1 MGNRWGSFSSNY
13 EKDYRG
19 TCKTRH
25 YIRADALYTIV
36 TMELRRLAEYLK
48 NDEERFAEILARKSD
63 KDYQTAHKQTTGEL
77 AKATKRLE
85 LIPKLMKKLYE
96 DNVSGKVGDEDY
108 MVLSRGFNEERASVK
123 DRIIHLQE
131 KLKDL
136 DDRHYE
142 RDKFVTAIRRFMEMK
157 MLTKNLLTE
166 LIDRIE
172 VHETEGVG
180 KNRTQRVVIYYRFVG
195 YLEIPEEATRFSE
208 DTRQGVSVEYISCAP
223 IKVHYGDEGEET
235 EEGG

>member
-1 MGNRWGSFSSNY
+1 M
-13 EKDYRG
+13 
-19 TCKTRH
+19 
-25 YIRADALYTIV
+25 I
-36 TMELRRLAEYLK
+36 
-48 NDEERFAEILARKSD
+48 
-63 KDYQTAHKQTTGEL
+63 
-77 AKATKRLE
+77 
-85 LIPKLMKKLYE
+85 
-96 DNVSGKVGDEDY
+96 
-108 MVLSRGFNEERASVK
+108 LSREYNEERARLK
-123 DRIIHLQE
+123 ERIIVLQE

-136 DDRHYE
+136 DDRRYE
-142 RDKFVTAIRRFMEMK
+142 RDKFVRAIRQFMEMK

-195 YLEIPEEATRFSE
+195 YLEIPDEQTRFSE

-223 IKVHYGDEGEET
+223 IKVRYGDDGEET

>member
-1 MGNRWGSFSSNY
+1 MGPIEDCLPIIISSQAQDN
-13 EKDYRG
+13 
-19 TCKTRH
+19 
-25 YIRADALYTIV
+25 
-36 TMELRRLAEYLK
+36 
-48 NDEERFAEILARKSD
+48 
-63 KDYQTAHKQTTGEL
+63 DYQTAQKQTTGEL
-77 AKATKRLE
+77 TKATKRLE
-85 LIPKLMKKLYE
+85 LIPKLLKKIYE
-96 DNVSGKVGDEDY
+96 DNAGGKVSDEDY
-108 MVLSRGFNEERASVK
+108 MVLSREYNEERNRLK
-123 DRIIHLQE
+123 ERIIVLQE

-136 DDRHYE
+136 DDRRYE
-142 RDKFVTAIRRFMEMK
+142 RDKFVRAIRRCMEMK

-195 YLEIPEEATRFSE
+195 YLEIPDEQTRFSE

-223 IKVHYGDEGEET
+223 IKVHYGDDGEET

>member
-1 MGNRWGSFSSNY
+1 M
-13 EKDYRG
+13 
-19 TCKTRH
+19 
-25 YIRADALYTIV
+25 I
-36 TMELRRLAEYLK
+36 
-48 NDEERFAEILARKSD
+48 
-63 KDYQTAHKQTTGEL
+63 
-77 AKATKRLE
+77 
-85 LIPKLMKKLYE
+85 
-96 DNVSGKVGDEDY
+96 
-108 MVLSRGFNEERASVK
+108 LSREYDAERKCLNE
-123 DRIIHLQE
+123 RIINLNE

-136 DDRHYE
+136 EDRRYE
-142 RDKFVTAIRRFMEMK
+142 RDKFIYAIRRFMEMK

-195 YLEIPEEATRFSE
+195 YLEIPEETSTRFSK

-223 IKVHYGDEGEET
+223 IKARYGDDGEET

>member
-1 MGNRWGSFSSNY
+1 
-13 EKDYRG
+13 
-19 TCKTRH
+19 
-25 YIRADALYTIV
+25 
-36 TMELRRLAEYLK
+36 
-48 NDEERFAEILARKSD
+48 
-63 KDYQTAHKQTTGEL
+63 
-77 AKATKRLE
+77 
-85 LIPKLMKKLYE
+85 
-96 DNVSGKVGDEDY
+96 
-108 MVLSRGFNEERASVK
+108 EERARTK
-123 DRIIHLQE
+123 DRIIVLQE

-136 DDRHYE
+136 DDRRYE
-142 RDKFVTAIRRFMEMK
+142 RDKFVRAIRRFMEMK

-195 YLEIPEEATRFSE
+195 YLEIPEESLTRFSE

-223 IKVHYGDEGEET
+223 LKVHYGDDGEET